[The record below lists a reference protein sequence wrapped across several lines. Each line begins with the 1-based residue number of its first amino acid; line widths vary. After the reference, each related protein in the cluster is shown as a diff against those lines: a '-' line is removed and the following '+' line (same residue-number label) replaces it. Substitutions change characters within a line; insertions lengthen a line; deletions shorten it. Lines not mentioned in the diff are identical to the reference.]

1 MKKFFLNWKTIMV
14 AAILSAGFASC
25 SGSDE
30 EDGLINTQ
38 NVSVQDPEGTVVIN
52 MGSGA
57 SDNFYDIG
65 LEAKIHID
73 ENFNFGSEILT
84 KNEYYYSGPYGGG
97 GYSDHKYHVEF
108 ASIGKVNGLGQV
120 TSAPTSGWS
129 QSIVVIPGT
138 GYVARMMKDG
148 KSYGKFTR
156 LYVVEQNAGE
166 ILTYTTVKCQT
177 PFDPPFTLEKTSVE
191 LSHVLTSSYN
201 SASGN
206 YESYYTGTSANVT
219 IYNGTNAIKV
229 AEKPNW
235 CSVSVYTD
243 YVYISADKNPNPQ
256 PRTGTIVLKKNS
268 ACSVSITVTQDSAP
282 AE

>member
-1 MKKFFLNWKTIMV
+1 MKKLLLNWMTIMV
-14 AAILSAGFASC
+14 VAIMSVGFASC

-38 NVSVQDPEGTVVIN
+38 NVSVQDPEGTIVIN
-52 MGSGA
+52 MGSGV

-73 ENFNFGSEILT
+73 ENYNFGSETLT
-84 KNEYYYSGPYGGG
+84 KNEFNYSGPYGGG

-108 ASIGKVNGLGQV
+108 ASVGKVNGLGQV
-120 TSAPTSGWS
+120 TSAPINGWS

-148 KSYGKFTR
+148 KSYGRFTR

-166 ILTYTTVKCQT
+166 IPTYTTVKCQT
-177 PFDPPFTLEKTSVE
+177 QYDPPFTLEKTSVE
-191 LSHVLTSSYN
+191 LSHALASRYN
-201 SASGN
+201 STTGS
-206 YESYYTGTSANVT
+206 YESYYTGTTANVT

-235 CSVSVYTD
+235 CSVSAYTD
-243 YVYISADKNPNPQ
+243 YVSISADKNPNPQ
-256 PRTGTIVLKKNS
+256 PRTGTIILKNS
-268 ACSVSITVTQDSAP
+268 VCSVSITVTQDVAP